1 MINIHLLIEISN
13 QSSYSNYKILKIK
26 SFHEWANKCNC
37 IIIWCQIISKLKRL
51 VNMSELS
58 GQDDILLVFKYR
70 FYSLINHNLPV
81 MANSKVN
88 NHCSILISIDLYIL
102 GVTKRRKYEIK
113 TIHRAYDYLFGFRN
127 ESTTPSGCSI
137 PSVLNNKFSHSL

>member
-1 MINIHLLIEISN
+1 MVDN
-13 QSSYSNYKILKIK
+13 
-26 SFHEWANKCNC
+26 
-37 IIIWCQIISKLKRL
+37 
-51 VNMSELS
+51 
-58 GQDDILLVFKYR
+58 
-70 FYSLINHNLPV
+70 NLPV

>member
-1 MINIHLLIEISN
+1 MRFNE
-13 QSSYSNYKILKIK
+13 QSENDWFQNTRFLKIK
-26 SFHEWANKCNC
+26 SFHKWSNKSHYQLIQNSCIGCSVWLICQNC
-37 IIIWCQIISKLKRL
+37 QDE
-51 VNMSELS
+51 MQFYLS
-58 GQDDILLVFKYR
+58 WYIDL
-70 FYSLINHNLPV
+70 YSNFLMVDNNLPV

>member
-1 MINIHLLIEISN
+1 MMDN
-13 QSSYSNYKILKIK
+13 
-26 SFHEWANKCNC
+26 
-37 IIIWCQIISKLKRL
+37 
-51 VNMSELS
+51 
-58 GQDDILLVFKYR
+58 
-70 FYSLINHNLPV
+70 NLPV

-137 PSVLNNKFSHSL
+137 PSVLNNKFSHSFNSLQLSFGSSSKTSPNLILLWHRKFNSLISKYITEDMKCVQKTCGLIYIGMVRCDGGEKKDTK